1 VLLGCLFEYLV
12 VRRMQASDPVAIAVA
27 TVGLGLFLLACEFQ
41 IFGESP
47 KELAGPVEGGVTIAG
62 VIVTPTQIFG
72 LVLAL
77 VLGFGLQAALRRTD
91 FGLGILAAAQDPAAV
106 RLVGV
111 PLSRISLT
119 IWGAGAALAALASLL
134 VEPTVGVFGPGYA
147 SELYVV
153 GLAAAVVGGLNSLP
167 GSGRRRA
174 SRSGWRR
181 LLRAATSATR
191 AVRAAL
197 RRRARILLAVL
208 LGRQL
213 LPGPAAPADR
223 GRRAARPAEPRRDRP
238 ARAATPAPAGAGHP
252 HRARA
257 RRRAAGHPGRGA
269 AVGQERAAAV
279 RGLRVRDRRDLAE
292 HPHGL
297 RRADLARPV
306 RLRRGRRVHHR
317 HRHLVDQLR
326 LPWLAGLVAAA

>member
-1 VLLGCLFEYLV
+1 MGQVLVLGLISGGIYALFALGVVMVHRGTGVLTFANGEVGTAGLFLAAVLVSDRGLPWIVGALAAVAFAVALGCLFEWLV

-27 TVGLGLFLLACEFQ
+27 TVGLALFVLASEFQ

-77 VLGFGLQAALRRTD
+77 ALGFGLQAVLRRTD

-119 IWGAGAALAALASLL
+119 IWGAGAALAAIASLL

-167 GSGRRRA
+167 GAVYGGVALGIAEAAA
-174 SRSGWRR
+174 SRYLSG
-181 LLRAATSATR
+181 LGLSGLRY
-191 AVRAAL
+191 VVVL
-197 RRRARILLAVL
+197 VVLLAVL
-208 LGRQL
+208 LGRQFLPDL
-213 LPGPAAPADR
+213 LKQLDAR
-223 GRRAARPAEPRRDRP
+223 NARPA
-238 ARAATPAPAGAGHP
+238 GAQ
-252 HRARA
+252 A
-257 RRRAAGHPGRGA
+257 
-269 AVGQERAAAV
+269 
-279 RGLRVRDRRDLAE
+279 
-292 HPHGL
+292 
-297 RRADLARPV
+297 
-306 RLRRGRRVHHR
+306 
-317 HRHLVDQLR
+317 
-326 LPWLAGLVAAA
+326 

>member
-1 VLLGCLFEYLV
+1 MGQVLVLGLISGGIYALFALGVVLVHRGTGVLTFANGEVGTAGLFLAAVLVGGDRIPLPFTDAVIDLPELPWIVGALVSIAFAVLLGCLFEYLV
-12 VRRMQASDPVAIAVA
+12 VRRMRASDPVAIAVA

-47 KELAGPVEGGVTIAG
+47 KELAGPVEGGVTVAG
-62 VIVTPTQIFG
+62 VIVTPTQIVG

-77 VLGFGLQAALRRTD
+77 ALGFGLQSALRRTD

-153 GLAAAVVGGLNSLP
+153 GLAAAVIGGLNSLP
-167 GSGRRRA
+167 GAVVGGVTLGVAEAAA
-174 SRSGWRR
+174 SRYLSDFGLSG
-181 LLRAATSATR
+181 LRY
-191 AVRAAL
+191 VVVL
-197 RRRARILLAVL
+197 VILLAVL

-213 LPGPAAPADR
+213 LPDLMRRLSEAD
-223 GRRAARPAEPRRDRP
+223 
-238 ARAATPAPAGAGHP
+238 AGT
-252 HRARA
+252 
-257 RRRAAGHPGRGA
+257 
-269 AVGQERAAAV
+269 
-279 RGLRVRDRRDLAE
+279 
-292 HPHGL
+292 
-297 RRADLARPV
+297 RPV
-306 RLRRGRRVHHR
+306 G
-317 HRHLVDQLR
+317 
-326 LPWLAGLVAAA
+326 ASA

>member
-1 VLLGCLFEYLV
+1 MGQVLVLGLISGGIYALFALGVVLVHRGTGVLTFANGEVGTAGLFLAAVLVTDSGLPWFVGALAAVAFAVALGCLFEWLV

-27 TVGLGLFLLACEFQ
+27 TVGLALFILASEFQ

-47 KELAGPVEGGVTIAG
+47 KQLAGPLDGRVTVAG

-77 VLGFGLQAALRRTD
+77 ALGFGLQAVLRRTD

-119 IWGAGAALAALASLL
+119 IWGAGAGLAAIASLL

-167 GSGRRRA
+167 GAVVGGVTLGVAEAAA
-174 SRSGWRR
+174 SRYLTGLGLSGLRYVVVLVV
-181 LLRAATSATR
+181 LL
-191 AVRAAL
+191 V
-197 RRRARILLAVL
+197 VL
-208 LGRQL
+208 LGRQFLPDL
-213 LPGPAAPADR
+213 LKQLDARGGDAA
-223 GRRAARPAEPRRDRP
+223 E
-238 ARAATPAPAGAGHP
+238 ARA
-252 HRARA
+252 
-257 RRRAAGHPGRGA
+257 
-269 AVGQERAAAV
+269 
-279 RGLRVRDRRDLAE
+279 
-292 HPHGL
+292 
-297 RRADLARPV
+297 
-306 RLRRGRRVHHR
+306 
-317 HRHLVDQLR
+317 
-326 LPWLAGLVAAA
+326 